1 MGTRW
6 KKCKI
11 IGSYLA
17 FAAGLTMLVTYLV
30 PAAALFTA
38 FGMDIFS
45 GQEADYQESEAFR
58 NLISGR
64 LSDLLGVATGGK
76 TFSVSDYSAGYGY
89 DSVNDVY
96 TSYSYTEDYDR
107 YLNEASMA
115 QETVAEESPAVS
127 VEDFGGNMDDYLEY
141 LADQQAHYEEM
152 AAEYGYAGADEYN
165 DYYGYYGY
173 DSLDDYME
181 DLAQNKNILYAVV
194 YQDKLLYTNIEGYG
208 GKEGEVWENA
218 DFSSGIDGKMYNF
231 TLWYNRAGDG
241 KVEIVKDGI
250 EEDVYGNGVYSDY
263 SRWKV
268 PGYANYKMGDLTKGA
283 VIFLAAAREPQ
294 LYMVRDDGDG
304 SVERYGDRL
313 YQMRSDAVYLRGAAL
328 WDRIALTI
336 SVILLAV
343 SLLMRKSRRMGARAV
358 GDFLGKWCLELK
370 ILVGIVLL
378 TVLVNKG
385 AGVLGQ
391 LVWWLGQGFFYDIWS
406 GDYIYEMV
414 KYTRAGRYL
423 AAFFW
428 LFYLAVL
435 DFRMNGKRQKKPLF
449 ALLHVKDFK
458 YPIQKRLVRRQ
469 RLTLLAELILIVL
482 FAVSICILHLFTG
495 EYMNYLTGGY
505 AYDYSYEVT
514 EAIAEEVGLPFGIG
528 SAYMLSD
535 YVVFC
540 ALFVFTMITACS
552 LKKNYRLA
560 VEIGALNDQILSV
573 REGNLTEKLVLSE
586 DTDLREAAENLNEIQ
601 KGMETALREQMK
613 SERMKVDLVTNVS
626 HDIKTPL
633 TSIIS
638 YVELLRQ
645 EQNLPEHVKE
655 FIRILGE
662 KSERLKNIVQDVFE
676 ISKATSGQLPIKME
690 VLDMGKL
697 LRQTLAD
704 MDDQISQSSFTLRTV
719 IPETPVP
726 VFADGQRL
734 YRVFQNL
741 LQNALRY
748 SLEGSRIFLN
758 LAEEGG
764 KVIVSVKNTSSV
776 ELADSRDFTER
787 FVRGDLSRTDGGSGL
802 GLSIAKSFTEACGG
816 SLSVET
822 DADLFT
828 VTVIFPKS
836 SQGEAAEEENIKRV
850 I

>member
-1 MGTRW
+1 MGTKW

-11 IGSYLA
+11 ICGFLA
-17 FAAGLTMLVTYLV
+17 FAVGLSMLIVHLV
-30 PAAALFTA
+30 PAAALFA
-38 FGMDIFS
+38 VFGIDVF
-45 GQEADYQESEAFR
+45 GQQPADYQKSEEFR

-76 TFSVSDYSAGYGY
+76 TFSASDLHEGYGY

-107 YLNEASMA
+107 YLNEAAIA
-115 QETVAEESPAVS
+115 QEETVVEESPAMS
-127 VEDFGGNMDDYLEY
+127 LENFGGSIDDYLEY
-141 LADQQAHYEEM
+141 LAEQQAHYEEI
-152 AAEYGYAGADEYN
+152 ATEYGVASADEYN
-165 DYYGYYGY
+165 DYYGHYGY
-173 DSLDDYME
+173 ESLDDYMA
-181 DLAQNKNILYAVV
+181 DMARNRNILYAVV
-194 YQDKLLYTNIEGYG
+194 YQGRLLYTNIEGYEE
-208 GKEGEVWENA
+208 KAGEVWENV
-218 DFSSGIDGKMYNF
+218 DFSAGLDENMYNF

-241 KVEIVKDGI
+241 KVQIVKDGH
-250 EEDVYGNGVYSDY
+250 EEDVYGDGVYSDY

-268 PGYANYKMGDLTKGA
+268 PGYANYKLGESMKEA
-283 VIFLAAAREPQ
+283 VIFLAAARVPQ
-294 LYMVRDDGDG
+294 LYLVQDDEDG
-304 SVERYGDRL
+304 SVEQYGDRL
-313 YQMRSDAVYLRGAAL
+313 CQMRSNAINLRSAAMQN
-328 WDRIALTI
+328 RIILTI
-336 SVILLAV
+336 SVILLTV
-343 SLLMRKSRRMGARAV
+343 SLLMWKSRRLGVKAV
-358 GDFLGKWCLELK
+358 GNFLGKWCLELK
-370 ILVGIVLL
+370 ILLGIVLL
-378 TVLVNKG
+378 TILVNKS
-385 AGVLGQ
+385 AGMLGQ
-391 LVWWLGQGFFYDIWS
+391 LVWWLREGFSYYWS
-406 GDYIYEMV
+406 GDCVYEV
-414 KYTRAGRYL
+414 IKYTRAGRYL

-428 LFYLAVL
+428 LIYLAVL
-435 DFRMNGKRQKKPLF
+435 DWRVNGKRQKRPLF
-449 ALLHVKDFK
+449 DLLKVKDFK

-469 RLTLLAELILIVL
+469 RLTLIAELILIVV

-495 EYMNYLTGGY
+495 AYLDYLTGGY
-505 AYDYSYEVT
+505 AYDYNYEAA
-514 EAIAEEVGLPFGIG
+514 EAIAVDTGVPLGIG
-528 SAYMLSD
+528 SVYMLMA
-535 YVVFC
+535 YVIFS
-540 ALFVFTMITACS
+540 ALFVSTIITACS
-552 LKKNYRLA
+552 LKKNHRLA
-560 VEIGALNDQILSV
+560 ADIGALSDQILSV
-573 REGNLTEKLVLSE
+573 REGNLTEKLTLSE
-586 DTDLREAAENLNEIQ
+586 GTDLQEAAENLNEIQ

-645 EQNLPEHVKE
+645 EQDLPEHVKE

-704 MDDQISQSSFTLRTV
+704 MNDQISQSSFTLKAT

-741 LQNALRY
+741 MQNALRY
-748 SLEGSRIFLN
+748 SLEGSRIFLH
-758 LAEEGG
+758 LAEENGQ
-764 KVIVSVKNTSSV
+764 VIVSLKNTSSV
-776 ELADSRDFTER
+776 ELSDNRDFTER

-822 DADLFT
+822 NADLFT

-836 SQGEAAEEENIKRV
+836 GQEIATL
-850 I
+850 